1 MRKLTVLAMLAAVLM
16 AGSAFA
22 VTRHLTPQPNA
33 SFTSGVTQPAAGGA
47 IAGGASAPTTTNNDD
62 SCDIGT
68 APAATLLLPFFDVDF
83 KSPQGTART
92 TLFTITNVSN
102 LPQIAHVV
110 IWTDWSFPAIDFTI
124 FLTGYDVQPINLY
137 DIFNRGVIAP
147 LSGTSNTT
155 AEPANPTAGSQPACG
170 GAGLPACPAGAPTP
184 INLATTNPNIVSF
197 ANCTNLPGAIPPGL
211 LSDLQSVFT
220 TGFSGNVAIPCATTT
235 KIGGTHNDA
244 IGYITVDVNGN
255 CNTSLPN
262 IAAYFT
268 GNILFD
274 NVLVGDYENIQPNPA
289 VTNAA
294 GGSPMVHIRAIP
306 EGGGVGSLQAF
317 PSTNL
322 PNTFYDRYTNQAPA
336 AQVIDRRA
344 DRRQPLPSLFAAR
357 WINGGTGSFNTNFQ
371 IWREGFTVGACS
383 TNGTTVGAIGNS
395 LIPFTE
401 IVRFDEHENAATQ
414 AGGVIISP
422 APPALGLP
430 ETSSVPTSGAV
441 FPAAPS
447 AAGDV
452 GGWMYLNLNAGLNP
466 AAGGIGFSRDNST
479 VAAQLALRASQ
490 NWVTVNMQ
498 AESRFSVLFDAAWL
512 GNGCSPPVGSSTVAQ
527 IGPAGGVLVCPP
539 PLVVGVGCPAGA
551 PAGVGTNTTPP

>member
-1 MRKLTVLAMLAAVLM
+1 MKKLTVLAMLAAVLM

-22 VTRHLTPQPNA
+22 VTRHITPQG
-33 SFTSGVTQPAAGGA
+33 SFSGVGATVPAAGGA
-47 IAGGASAPTTTNNDD
+47 LAGGAAGPSTTNNDD

-110 IWTDWSFPAIDFTI
+110 IWTDWSFPAIDFNI

-137 DIFNRGVIAP
+137 DIFARGVIAP
-147 LSGTSNTT
+147 MSGTSNTT

-170 GAGLPACPAGAPTP
+170 GAGLPACPAGAPVP
-184 INLATTNPNIVSF
+184 INLATTNPNITSF

-220 TGFSGNVAIPCATTT
+220 TGFSGNVAIPCASTT
-235 KIGGTHNDA
+235 KVGGTHTDA
-244 IGYITVDVNGN
+244 IGYITVDVNAN

-262 IAAYFT
+262 VATYFT
-268 GNILFD
+268 TNILFD

-289 VTNAA
+289 VVNAA

-306 EGGGVGSLQAF
+306 EGGGVGSLTTPPAV
-317 PSTNL
+317 PTNL
-322 PNTFYDRYTNQAPA
+322 PDTFYDRYTQQTP
-336 AQVIDRRA
+336 QVIDRRA

-371 IWREGFTVGACS
+371 IWREGFTTGLCA
-383 TNGTTVGAIGNS
+383 TTTAANGAIGNS

-401 IVRFDEHENAATQ
+401 LVRFDEHENAATQ
-414 AGGVIISP
+414 AGGTIISP

-430 ETSSVPTSGAV
+430 ETSSQPTSGAV
-441 FPAAPS
+441 FPAAPA

-452 GGWMYLNLNAGLNP
+452 GGWMYLNLNAGANP
-466 AAGGIGFSRDNST
+466 IATGYSRDNST

-512 GNGCSPPVGSSTVAQ
+512 GNGCSPPAGSSTVTQ

-539 PLVVGVGCPAGA
+539 PLAVGAGCPAGA